1 LNADRKS
8 IRNPFFHT
16 FGRLT
21 RPHPAERRRDLWFQ
35 EEARAERSSNVIRVV
50 FVLIWLTA
58 TLAHAPGNNFFSNL
72 ANLGVGGVW
81 LVWSVGYHFYLLNRP
96 HRQWFKYLSTTVD
109 ILTVTAMLFTCQFA
123 YGYAYALKIP
133 TFLNYT
139 CVVGLAALRYRRHL
153 AVYAGTLAVLC
164 YASLFIYFRLAYDM
178 DFGTGLEH
186 TTTAKVY
193 QIYILFN
200 GVYLIAFSVLTVFL
214 VNNGK
219 RLVDLRVKDGEA
231 ALQARERAAIA
242 ANVAHEIKNPL
253 EGIYGAAQLLKEE
266 GKGNEK
272 FIDMILKDS
281 IRLNGV
287 VQEFLMFS
295 RPFTAR
301 MSGFDAVEAARE
313 FCREQ
318 GALGGGGNIRC
329 LDDAGAKPVYADP
342 EGLRQA
348 LLNLYQNARRYQIA
362 GKPVDVCVRARPDAV
377 EISVED
383 DGEGVP
389 EENRERLF
397 HPFFTTSSQG
407 TGLGLAISRKIA
419 REMGG
424 ELYFEPKTPGARFV
438 LILKA
443 AQPKVATA

>member
-1 LNADRKS
+1 MRKPIAD
-8 IRNPFFHT
+8 T
-16 FGRLT
+16 FERLT
-21 RPHPAERRRDLWFQ
+21 RPHPSERRRDLWFQ
-35 EEARAERSSNVIRVV
+35 EEARAERSSNVIRIM

-58 TLAHAPGNNFFSNL
+58 TLVHAPGNNFFANL
-72 ANLGVGGVW
+72 ANLGVGGIW
-81 LVWSVGYHFYLLNRP
+81 LAWSVGYHVYLLNRP

-109 ILTVTAMLFTCQFA
+109 MLIVTATIFTCQFA

-133 TFLNYT
+133 TFLNYS
-139 CVVGLAALRYRRHL
+139 CVLGLAALRYRRHL
-153 AVYAGTLAVLC
+153 AVYAGALAVLC
-164 YASLFIYFRLAYDM
+164 YGGLFAYFMLVYTV
-178 DFGTGLEH
+178 DFGNGWEH
-186 TTTAKVY
+186 TSTAKICGV
-193 QIYILFN
+193 YILFN
-200 GVYLIAFSVLTVFL
+200 GVYLIAYTVLIVFL
-214 VNNGK
+214 VDNGR
-219 RLVDLRVKDGEA
+219 RLVDLRVKEGKA
-231 ALQARERAAIA
+231 TLQAKERAAIA

-272 FIDMILKDS
+272 FIGMILKDS

-287 VQEFLMFS
+287 IQQFLAFS
-295 RPFTAR
+295 RPFPAR
-301 MSGFDAVEAARE
+301 MSSFDAVEAARE

-318 GALGGGGNIRC
+318 EAVGGKGYIRC
-329 LDDAGAKPVYADP
+329 LTEAGPLPVYADP

-348 LLNLYQNARRYQIA
+348 LLNLYQNAKRFQIA
-362 GKPVDVCVRARPDAV
+362 GKPVDVRVQERSGAV

-389 EENRERLF
+389 EKNRERLF

-424 ELYFEPKTPGARFV
+424 ELYFEPKSPGSRFV
-438 LILKA
+438 LSLKTY
-443 AQPKVATA
+443 QPGEATT